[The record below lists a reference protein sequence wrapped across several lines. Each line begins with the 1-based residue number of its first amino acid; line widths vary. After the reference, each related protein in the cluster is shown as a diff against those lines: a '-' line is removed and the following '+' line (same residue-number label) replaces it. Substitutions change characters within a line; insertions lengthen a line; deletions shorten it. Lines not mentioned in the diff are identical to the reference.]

1 MPEIRA
7 QGVSQA
13 VCDRFQKIS
22 DCIGGNTNATN
33 MTAIV
38 TLVERLLFS
47 SRWTDIQRKAATLIT
62 AQWADRVKTVVAM
75 HPSEVKRVS
84 MDGNGV
90 SIYTK
95 GQGEPYW
102 LSSETWE
109 QG

>member
-13 VCDRFQKIS
+13 VCDRFQRIS

-47 SRWTDIQRKAATLIT
+47 SRWVDIQRKAATLIT
-62 AQWADRVKTVVAM
+62 AQWADRGKEVVPM

-90 SIYTK
+90 SVFTR
-95 GQGEPYW
+95 GQGEPYRIT
-102 LSSETWE
+102 SEVWE
-109 QG
+109 KG